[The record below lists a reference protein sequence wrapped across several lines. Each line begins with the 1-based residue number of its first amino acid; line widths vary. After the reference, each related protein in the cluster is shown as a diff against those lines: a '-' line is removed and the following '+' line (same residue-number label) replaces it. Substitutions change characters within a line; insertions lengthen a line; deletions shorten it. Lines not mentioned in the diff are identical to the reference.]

1 MQRYNDF
8 LIPARV
14 VAFFLYF
21 LHSFL
26 TYIKNFVCEHN
37 NYGLILAFI

>member
-8 LIPARV
+8 PIPARV

-37 NYGLILAFI
+37 NYVLILPFK